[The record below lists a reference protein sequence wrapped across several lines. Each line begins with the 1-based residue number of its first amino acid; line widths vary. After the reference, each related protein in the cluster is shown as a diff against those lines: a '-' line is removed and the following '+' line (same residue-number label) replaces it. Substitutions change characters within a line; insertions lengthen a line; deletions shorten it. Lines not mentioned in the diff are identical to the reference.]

1 MPINLSTD
9 MNVKTVIT
17 FILGLAFQFAQVLP
31 GAVVTSD
38 CQAVSESCECC
49 QSAKSCECAK
59 NGDIHQKPSPTPLK
73 TGDLLKAPAAK
84 SGETHVSMEPCGHT
98 RPDADCAVAP
108 RAGQAVGYRG
118 IRLSVAFCTFVI

>member
-1 MPINLSTD
+1 
-9 MNVKTVIT
+9 MNVKIVIT
-17 FILGLAFQFAQVLP
+17 IILGLAFQLAQVLP

-49 QSAKSCECAK
+49 KDAKSCDCAE
-59 NGDIHQKPSPTPLK
+59 NGDSHQKPSPAPLE
-73 TGDLLKAPAAK
+73 TGNLLKVPAAK

-98 RPDADCAVAP
+98 RPDAGGAVAP

-118 IRLSVAFCTFVI
+118 VRLSVAFCTFVI